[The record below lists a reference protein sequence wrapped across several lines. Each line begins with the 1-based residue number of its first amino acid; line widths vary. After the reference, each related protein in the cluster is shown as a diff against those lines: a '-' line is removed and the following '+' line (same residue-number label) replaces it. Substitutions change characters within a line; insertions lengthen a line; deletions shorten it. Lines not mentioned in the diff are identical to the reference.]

1 MVFVVAIKIA
11 YWIKIMK
18 EVYITKAA
26 AFLPNEV
33 VENEEMEQYLGQVNG
48 RPSRSRAIVLR
59 NNGIK
64 KRYYALDKEGNSTHT
79 NAEMAALA
87 VKGLFEND
95 QALQS
100 MDLLC
105 SGTST
110 PDQVVPSQ
118 GVMVHGYLPTSK
130 SIEVVSPAGACCA
143 GMHALKYAYMAVKV
157 GEKSRAVATGSERA
171 SAMMTNNKFEEEMQQ
186 IEQLQKNPYLAF
198 EKDFLRWM
206 LSDGAGALLL
216 EPEKNK
222 EGLSLRIDWMKGVS
236 YAQELEACMY
246 SGAEKNENGTLRS
259 YKDFSATEQAQHS
272 LMSFKQD
279 VKLLSQHV
287 VPLGIRFAVEQ
298 MKAHG
303 NKIEDVS
310 YFLPHMSSYFFEQA
324 IADNFEELGYPMP
337 KEKWFS
343 NLATKGNVGAGSIY
357 LMLEELMNSGRL
369 KKGEQLLLLI
379 PESARFSYVTA
390 WLTVC

>member
-1 MVFVVAIKIA
+1 MEK
-11 YWIKIMK
+11 
-18 EVYITKAA
+18 VYITKAA
-26 AFLPNEV
+26 VFLPNEV
-33 VENEEMEQYLGQVNG
+33 VENEEMEQYLGQING
-48 RPSRSRAIVLR
+48 HPSRSKSIVLR
-59 NNGIK
+59 KNRIK
-64 KRYYALDKEGNSTHT
+64 KRYYALDKEGNVTHT

-87 VKGLFEND
+87 VKGLFQNTKE
-95 QALQS
+95 LQH

-130 SIEVVSPAGACCA
+130 SIEVVSSAGACCS
-143 GMHALKYAYMAVKV
+143 GMHALKYAYMAVKL
-157 GEKSRAVATGSERA
+157 GEKKRAVATGSERA
-171 SAMMTNNKFEEEMQQ
+171 SAMMTNNKFEEEIQQ

-216 EPEKNK
+216 EPQKNE
-222 EGLSLRIDWMKGVS
+222 EGFSLRIDWIEGVS

-246 SGAEKNENGTLRS
+246 SGAEKNEDGTLRS
-259 YKDFSATEQAQHS
+259 YKEFSALEQAKRS

-279 VKLLSQHV
+279 VKMLSKHI
-287 VPLGIRFAVEQ
+287 VPLGVRSVIEQ
-298 MKAHG
+298 MKKHS
-303 NKIEDVS
+303 KTTDDIS

-324 IADNFEELGYPMP
+324 IIDHFEELGWPIP

-343 NLATKGNVGAGSIY
+343 NLATKGNVGSGSIY
-357 LMLEELMNSGRL
+357 LMVEELLNSGLL
-369 KKGEQLLLLI
+369 KKGDQLLLSI
-379 PESARFSYVTA
+379 PESARFSYVVA

>member
-1 MVFVVAIKIA
+1 
-11 YWIKIMK
+11 MK
-18 EVYITKAA
+18 EVYITNAA

-33 VENEEMEQYLGQVNG
+33 VGNEEMEKYLGQING

-59 NNGIK
+59 KNGIK
-64 KRYYALDKEGNSTHT
+64 QRYYALDKDGKMTHT

-87 VKGLFEND
+87 VKGLFDSKE
-95 QALQS
+95 ALQG

-118 GVMVHGYLPTSK
+118 GAMVHGYLAEANSV
-130 SIEVVSPAGACCA
+130 EVVSPAGACCA
-143 GMHALKYAYMAVKV
+143 GMHALKYAYMAVKL
-157 GEKSRAVATGSERA
+157 GEKKKAVATGSERA

-186 IEQLQKNPYLAF
+186 VEQLQKNPYLAF

-216 EPEKNK
+216 EPTPSKN
-222 EGLSLRIDWMKGVS
+222 GLSLRIDWMTGVS

-246 SGAEKNENGTLRS
+246 SGAEKNGDGSLRS
-259 YKDFSATEQAQHS
+259 YKEFSATEQAQRS

-279 VKLLSQHV
+279 VKLLSKHV
-287 VPLGIRFAVEQ
+287 VPLGVRFAVEQ

-303 NKIEDVS
+303 KTVDEVS

-324 IADNFEELGYPMP
+324 ISDNFEALGWPMP
-337 KEKWFS
+337 KEKWFT

-357 LMLEELMNSGRL
+357 LMLEELMNGGQL
-369 KKGEQLLLLI
+369 KKGQQLLLLI

>member
-1 MVFVVAIKIA
+1 
-11 YWIKIMK
+11 MK

-33 VENEEMEQYLGQVNG
+33 VENDEMEQYLGQING

-59 NNGIK
+59 RNGIK
-64 KRYYALDKEGNSTHT
+64 KRYYALDKEGNMTHT
-79 NAEMAALA
+79 NAEMTALA
-87 VKGLFEND
+87 VKGLFE
-95 QALQS
+95 QEEALKTI
-100 MDLLC
+100 DLLC

-110 PDQVVPSQ
+110 PDQVVPSH
-118 GVMVHGYLPTSK
+118 GVMTHGYLPTSN
-130 SIEVVSPAGACCA
+130 SIEVVSPAGACCS
-143 GMHALKYAYMAVKV
+143 GMHALKYAYMAVKL
-157 GEKSRAVATGSERA
+157 GEKKRAVATGSERA

-246 SGAEKNENGTLRS
+246 SGAEKKEDGNLRS
-259 YKDFSATEQAQHS
+259 YKEFSATEQAQRS

-287 VPLGIRFAVEQ
+287 VPLGIRFAVQQ
-298 MKAHG
+298 MKEHG
-303 NKIEDVS
+303 KSIEDVD

-324 IADNFEELGYPMP
+324 ISNNFEALGWPMP

-343 NLATKGNVGAGSIY
+343 NLETKGNVGAGSIY
-357 LMLEELMNSGRL
+357 LMLEELLNSGQL
-369 KKGEQLLLLI
+369 KKGEQMLLLI